1 MARLVAAAG
10 EPDPG
15 GELGEFGPPQ
25 RGLLSPAGMKAVRW
39 LGGWVVLSWA
49 WALAGPGC
57 GTEPVAPDACRKIE
71 EARCE
76 LAPGCPGLNITD
88 VDACKR
94 FYRDQCLHG
103 LAIAGDPGAPVVD
116 TCVAA
121 LRIAAACTT
130 PDSGCVATTIP
141 VKSGCEVVARPE
153 LAKDCEFLIPPATQ
167 ASTGPTL
174 AAGNGGAAGS
184 EGSAGSAAGASG
196 AGM

>member
-1 MARLVAAAG
+1 
-10 EPDPG
+10 
-15 GELGEFGPPQ
+15 
-25 RGLLSPAGMKAVRW
+25 MKAAWW
-39 LGGWVVLSWA
+39 LGWWVVLSWIGVV
-49 WALAGPGC
+49 AGPGC

-71 EARCE
+71 EVRCE
-76 LAPGCPGLNITD
+76 LAPSCPGLNVSD

-103 LAIAGDPGAPVVD
+103 LAIASDPGAPVVD

-153 LAKDCEFLIPPATQ
+153 LAEDCKFLIPPSTQ
-167 ASTGPTL
+167 VSTGPTL
-174 AAGNGGAAGS
+174 AAGNGGAAGG
-184 EGSAGSAAGASG
+184 EGSAGVATSASG
-196 AGM
+196 SGM